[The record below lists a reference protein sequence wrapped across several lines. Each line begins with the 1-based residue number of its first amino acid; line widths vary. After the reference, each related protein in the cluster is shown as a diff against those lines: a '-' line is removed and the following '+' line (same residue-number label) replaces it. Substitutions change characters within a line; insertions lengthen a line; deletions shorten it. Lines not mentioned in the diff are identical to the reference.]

1 MCNNSNLALQ
11 ILAGVFVGLLCLCH
25 AHSILCSASTSRPV
39 GQFFEAP
46 RKSVQLI
53 VNIICSSIALS
64 ANSSRYPSFSLHQCL
79 SIFCASPSSFS
90 VGRLEN
96 STCHTPSGFFMDSS
110 YPAVLLCCGSTPF
123 GVQRKDEGSSL
134 TSLACVS

>member
-96 STCHTPSGFFMDSS
+96 STCHTPPVFLWTHPILQYCCVVGPRRSGCNGRTR
-110 YPAVLLCCGSTPF
+110 AHH
-123 GVQRKDEGSSL
+123 
-134 TSLACVS
+134 